1 MTCAISIHAPA
12 RGATLHLGDFV
23 DEDIFQ
29 STPREGGDDY
39 SQETKTDILGISIH
53 TPREGG
59 DVEGSKLWFNCNPI
73 SIHAPREGGDAA
85 ESTAKKLGLIFQST
99 PPARGATWVDRR
111 WKDAIEFQSTP
122 PARGATPRTHSRE
135 TD

>member
-1 MTCAISIHAPA
+1 MISIHA
-12 RGATLHLGDFV
+12 
-23 DEDIFQ
+23 
-29 STPREGGDDY
+29 PREGGDDY

-53 TPREGG
+53 PPREGG

-122 PARGATPRTHSRE
+122 PARGATGRGTTFTAYAVISIHAPREGATQYQICP
-135 TD
+135 

>member
-1 MTCAISIHAPA
+1 MVFDKFQSTPPA
-12 RGATLHLGDFV
+12 RGATS
-23 DEDIFQ
+23 
-29 STPREGGDDY
+29 STTLLTLLYMISIHAPREGGDDY

-99 PPARGATWVDRR
+99 PPARGAT
-111 WKDAIEFQSTP
+111 Q
-122 PARGATPRTHSRE
+122 
-135 TD
+135 